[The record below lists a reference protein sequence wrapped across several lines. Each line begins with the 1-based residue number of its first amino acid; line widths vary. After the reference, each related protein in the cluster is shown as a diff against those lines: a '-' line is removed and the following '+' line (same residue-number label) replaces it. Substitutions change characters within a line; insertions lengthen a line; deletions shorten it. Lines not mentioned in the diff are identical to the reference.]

1 MIDEGKIN
9 LGRNLKMVETIRVEE
24 FKDLFAYSWE
34 QTVTANT
41 TGAPIVTNIL
51 ADSDFVAVKGIASM
65 YANVA
70 ARTHVEFQDVT
81 VIINDTGS
89 GRNLED
95 KAIAIRHLFGHPRD
109 PVIYQPPK
117 LFIANSSISLVF
129 ANNANADVIIR
140 ASMVGYKLFRR
151 RS

>member
-1 MIDEGKIN
+1 MPTNE
-9 LGRNLKMVETIRVEE
+9 IRVEE
-24 FKDLFAYSWE
+24 FKDLFAYTWE
-34 QTVTANT
+34 QTVIANT
-41 TGAPIVTNIL
+41 TGSPVLVSIL
-51 ADSDFVAVKGIASM
+51 ADSDFVAIKGVASM
-65 YANVA
+65 YQNVV

-81 VIINDTGS
+81 VVINDSGS

-117 LFIANSSISLVF
+117 LFVANSTISLTF

-140 ASMVGYKLFRR
+140 ASFVGYKLFRKR
-151 RS
+151 G